1 VLILLPPSEG
11 KEQGEE
17 LNSFE
22 LKTLSYAQELTER
35 RRAVLEGSA
44 PELLLSQSSSAME
57 IYSGVLYQALDYH
70 SLTSGAKKRAESEL
84 LIFSAPFGV
93 LRPSDRIPAYKLKMK
108 SSNWSDL
115 LPELLN
121 PLERNLI
128 IDCRSSTYQ
137 GVWRPNPSITVAV
150 RVFQM
155 RAGVR
160 TVITH
165 MSKKYRGELTRHLL
179 LNKAVKSPQEL
190 LLLTQKI
197 FTAELHKE
205 DEKLPWCLDLLIS
218 E

>member
-11 KEQGEE
+11 KEEGEVSG
-17 LNSFE
+17 SFE
-22 LKTLSYAQELTER
+22 LKTLSYAEELSER
-35 RRAVLEGSA
+35 RRAVLEVSA
-44 PELLLSQSSSAME
+44 PELLQSQSSPAME
-57 IYSGVLYQALDYH
+57 IYSGVLYQALGYS
-70 SLTSGAKKRAESEL
+70 SLTAAAKKRAESEL

-155 RAGVR
+155 RDGQR

-165 MSKKYRGELTRHLL
+165 MSKKYRGELTRFLL
-179 LNKAVKSPQEL
+179 LNKAAKSPQEL
-190 LLLTQKI
+190 LLLTQRI
-197 FTAELHKE
+197 FTAELHRADQKQ
-205 DEKLPWCLDLLIS
+205 PWNLDLLIS

>member
-11 KEQGEE
+11 KEQGAE
-17 LNSFE
+17 LNIFE
-22 LKTLSYAQELTER
+22 FKTLSYAQELTER
-35 RRAVLEGSA
+35 RRSVLEGAA
-44 PELLLSQSSSAME
+44 PELLLSRSSSAME

-70 SLTSGAKKRAESEL
+70 SLTSGAKRRAESEL

-93 LRPSDRIPAYKLKMK
+93 LRPSDRIPAYKIKIK

-115 LPELLN
+115 LPNLLD

-137 GVWRPNPSITVAV
+137 GVWKPDPSITVTV
-150 RVFQM
+150 RVFQI

-179 LNKAVKSPQEL
+179 LNQAVKSPQEL
-190 LLLTQKI
+190 LLLAQEI
-197 FTAELHKE
+197 FTAELHKGGA
-205 DEKLPWCLDLLIS
+205 KQPWNLDLLIS